1 MWVNLHK
8 KRIKDK
14 DYYYHTVRDSEG
26 GTKTIYLGSNKKVAV
41 KKAEELGLTHK
52 DSTFSWFKHGPFFLL
67 ALSLLM
73 LSLVGFLAVL
83 YTPSEEVLFSQVRGL
98 EYNVVE
104 EGRGYIKV
112 VVSSKFGAVVEIT
125 VVGEKGIEIF
135 TEEISSGEYLV
146 EVKHG
151 VGKINEVTV
160 DVVSIVDDSF
170 KKEVRRG
177 VGVASPD
184 LAALEAWD
192 ILSQDPSV
200 E

>member
-1 MWVNLHK
+1 VWVNLHK

-41 KKAEELGLTHK
+41 KKAKELGLTHK

-83 YTPSEEVLFSQVRGL
+83 YTPSEEVLFSQGWRL
-98 EYNVVE
+98 NYEVVE
-104 EGRGYIKV
+104 EGRGYLKV
-112 VVSSKFGAVVEIT
+112 LINSKFGAIVEIT
-125 VVGEKGIEIF
+125 VFGGKGVEIF
-135 TEEISSGEYLV
+135 TEKISSGEYLV

-151 VGKINEVTV
+151 VGKVNEVTV
-160 DVVSIVDDSF
+160 DVVSFVDDSS
-170 KKEVRRG
+170 KKEVGRR
-177 VGVASPD
+177 
-184 LAALEAWD
+184 
-192 ILSQDPSV
+192 V
-200 E
+200 ERKSKD